1 MTAPGQRIVAID
13 MLKGAAIVWVMLIH
27 AEALRDR
34 LVMVHVFNHAVP
46 VFVVLFGL
54 NSELWWRRRTWAD
67 LGTWYL
73 TRARRLYV
81 PIWAMLVVWWA
92 MALWFQRPLIP
103 LSWKLLVWHA
113 VGDLEFVGTGWFVT
127 MILQLVVLFPFLHL
141 AARRVGLGVTLLAG
155 IAATVLS
162 VALRMDLV
170 AAIGLPGT
178 RSFSPRFLAH
188 VTFGMVL
195 AHHLDWLR
203 WRTAL
208 LCVAVLVPCWASHA
222 GVLLPAFGPYAE
234 RLLDLPLTLALL
246 VAMGAFADVAVVAR
260 PLAWLGVHSWGLY
273 VGQMLVHNA
282 FGFAMGYRN
291 ALARID
297 SGVYALIL
305 LAGSVLLVLA
315 GNALLALAT
324 RRAQPPMPG
333 ATSQR

>member
-46 VFVVLFGL
+46 IFVVLFGL

-67 LGTWYL
+67 LGTWYVS
-73 TRARRLYV
+73 RARRLYV

-113 VGDLEFVGTGWFVT
+113 VGDLEFVGTAWFVT
-127 MILQLVVLFPFLHL
+127 LILQLVVLFPFVHFV
-141 AARRVGLGVTLLAG
+141 ARRLGLGVTLLLG

-162 VALRMDLV
+162 VAFRMELV
-170 AAIGLPGT
+170 AWIGISGM
-178 RSFSPRFLAH
+178 RSFSPRFLGH
-188 VTFGMVL
+188 VAFGMLL

-208 LCVAVLVPCWASHA
+208 LCMALVVPCWTSHA
-222 GVLLPAFGPYAE
+222 GVLLPALGPYAE

-246 VAMGAFADVAVVAR
+246 VAMGAFADVTLVAR

-282 FGFAMGYRN
+282 FGFTMGYRN

-305 LAGSVLLVLA
+305 LAGSLVLVLA
-315 GNALLALAT
+315 GNALLA
-324 RRAQPPMPG
+324 RVERWRQPSTTG